1 MNKKDSDYIEY
12 HVQEIMVLEIGDSK
26 LEARHNRM
34 YDESDE
40 KYTFID
46 TGETIGIYAS
56 KPEIVQRI
64 ISKISKKF
72 KVDLSDWDKNRT
84 IRQLINFIYEKL

>member
-1 MNKKDSDYIEY
+1 MNKKDSDYIGY
-12 HVQEIMVLEIGDSK
+12 HVQEIIVLEIGDSK

-46 TGETIGIYAS
+46 NGETIGIYAS